1 MLTKSYLSLFFIF
14 VLVPW
19 SQAQELHITDSV
31 PTVSNDIRTF
41 ITESDS
47 TRKIRHFF
55 RKTLSQDKDTLLT
68 IEYYKI
74 FLERGLQKDVPKIQY
89 YSGSRLGVYYNE
101 KADYQNAAIYANISL
116 KASIATKDTAYMIQS
131 HVLLGNVYFQ
141 LGIYDKSLELYQ
153 KAKAFNTQKKDK
165 FTELICL
172 INIGNIRVKLGRNE
186 DALRVYNTILS
197 LLDKDDPFHHTH
209 LSTLLGKGKSL
220 VELGFYKEGLATY
233 EEGINLA
240 QKYDLT
246 IYNGEFFLNIG
257 SLLYKQENYKE
268 AIAYLQRAKQLL
280 NEHYNDTYNN
290 TLITNYYLAQ
300 CYYKTEKYDTAMEL
314 LQHNFD
320 VIGVNYK
327 TDKIVEM
334 YDLGIKIA
342 EVQDNTEQ
350 QLAFLNQS
358 KLLSKLKLENQTKT
372 RDLLFD
378 SDVKTLEDNNKKL
391 DLEKERQ
398 ELRKKIAIVLAIG
411 FFLLLLLS
419 WINYKKKIKR
429 NEEKFQSIIK
439 DLQRVK
445 TTSIIDENDK
455 KDESQVKDHRALEIL
470 EKLTALESS
479 NFFIEQDC
487 NLYNT
492 AKLIDTNTTYLSKTL
507 NTYKKQSFNQYL
519 NELRITY
526 VLIQLKE
533 NTRFRA
539 YTLKAISTEIGY
551 KSINTFTKAFKAHTG
566 LTPSYYIKQLD
577 IETYT

>member
-1 MLTKSYLSLFFIF
+1 MLTKSYLSLFFFF
-14 VLVPW
+14 VLVSW
-19 SQAQELHITDSV
+19 LQAQQSHTIDTV
-31 PTVSNDIRTF
+31 PTVSNDIKTF

-47 TRKIRHFF
+47 TRKIKRFF
-55 RKTLSQDKDTLLT
+55 KKTLSQDKDTLLT
-68 IEYYKI
+68 MEYYKV
-74 FLERGLQKDVPKIQY
+74 FLERGLQTDAPRIQY
-89 YSGSRLGVYYNE
+89 YSGSRLGMYYND
-101 KADYQNAAIYANISL
+101 KADYENAAIYSTISL
-116 KASIATKDTAYMIQS
+116 KASIATKDTVSMIQS

-153 KAKAFNTQKKDK
+153 KAKEFNTNKKDK

-172 INIGNIRVKLGRNE
+172 LNIGNIRVKLGRNE
-186 DALRVYNTILS
+186 DALRIYNTILS
-197 LLDKDDPFHHTH
+197 LLDKDDPFYHTH

-220 VELGFYKEGLATY
+220 VELESYTEGLAVY
-233 EEGINLA
+233 EDGIRFAEKYNLTV
-240 QKYDLT
+240 Y
-246 IYNGEFFLNIG
+246 YGEFYLNIG
-257 SLLYKQENYKE
+257 SLLYKKENYKE

-280 NEHYNDTYNN
+280 KEHYNDTYINI
-290 TLITNYYLAQ
+290 LIADYYLAQ
-300 CYYKTEKYDTAMEL
+300 CYYATQEYDRAMEL
-314 LQHNFD
+314 LNHNFD

-342 EVQDNTEQ
+342 EIQDDTEQ

-358 KLLSKLKLENQTKT
+358 KLLSKLKLENQTRT

-378 SDVKTLEDNNKKL
+378 NDVKTLEDDNKKL

-398 ELRKKIAIVLAIG
+398 ELRKKIAIFLALG
-411 FFLLLLLS
+411 LFLLLLIS
-419 WINYKKKIKR
+419 WINYKRKIKR

-445 TTSIIDENDK
+445 PTSIAVQNDK
-455 KDESQVKDHRALEIL
+455 NDDTSVKDHRALEIL
-470 EKLTALESS
+470 DKLTELESS

-507 NTYKKQSFNQYL
+507 NTFKKQSFNQYL

-577 IETYT
+577 TETYT